1 MKILR
6 GLAKDIVVQVE
17 KFYYLMDFVVLDI
30 EPLKGW
36 VNLVL
41 IILRRSFLAMTNA
54 LINYKNDVM

>member
-30 EPLKGW
+30 EPLKG
-36 VNLVL
+36 
-41 IILRRSFLAMTNA
+41 
-54 LINYKNDVM
+54 